1 MATVVLKSIPVHT
14 FGELPEV
21 GTKAPNFQLVA
32 NDLTERTLKSYLGQN
47 VILNVL
53 HSVDTSTCSKSILE
67 LNEYAKTIGNV
78 KILCISKDLPFAM
91 RKFMTGKELNY
102 IETLSDYRYSS
113 FGKNYQIEFVDG
125 PLKNLLSRCLIVLG
139 KDGTIQYAEQV
150 YENSDEPDY
159 DSAFKAL
166 KQINE

>member
-1 MATVVLKSIPVHT
+1 M
-14 FGELPEV
+14 
-21 GTKAPNFQLVA
+21 
-32 NDLTERTLKSYLGQN
+32 
-47 VILNVL
+47 
-53 HSVDTSTCSKSILE
+53 
-67 LNEYAKTIGNV
+67 
-78 KILCISKDLPFAM
+78 M
-91 RKFMTGKELNY
+91 GKELNY

-159 DSAFKAL
+159 DSAFNAL